1 MMCTCLK
8 GDSFSCQIGFQ
19 EREKEKALKTKNL
32 CTYSYSLKSLLD
44 RAQLES
50 LLVDL
55 FKDASVG
62 EFLDI
67 SFFDTADEHRIE
79 VETLKLV
86 FSLMEVRYR
95 ILEAATPY
103 YSSFKL
109 KVLDKIELS
118 NESNIVVEAFS
129 SSLVHKTKYSYI
141 DVREAR

>member
-1 MMCTCLK
+1 M
-8 GDSFSCQIGFQ
+8 SP
-19 EREKEKALKTKNL
+19 
-32 CTYSYSLKSLLD
+32 TYSYSLKSLPYHG
-44 RAQLES
+44 QLE
-50 LLVDL
+50 LLLADL

-62 EFLDI
+62 DFLDI

-109 KVLDKIELS
+109 KILDKIELP
-118 NESNIVVEAFS
+118 NESSIVMEAFS
-129 SSLVHKTKYSYI
+129 TRLERKIKYSYI